1 MIKTLHGSF
10 QFKNQRFKD
19 KNGFETESYFERAC
33 HSLHH
38 QSTSGLEELACRYA
52 RDTTYAKSVDIVND
66 VSGQQQLSDQT
77 IHKMVAD
84 RALQVSETWGSHA
97 RLVLETGNVPAVN
110 PTVDLYDPEGKEVCL
125 EIDAILVKEQ
135 KPCRD
140 RIPKEQKHFVST
152 NLAILEKQNGKYAY
166 LIGGVDEKAKSQ
178 VGVCEM
184 LKSALIEEYGTAPQ
198 PINIVAINDGAL
210 DIRTLLLSVFGIL
223 VTVILDWY
231 HLKKKVNEYMSM
243 FGLPLPEK
251 KVKIK
256 EILHCLWRGKVD
268 EAMGKI
274 EEHEL
279 SEMRMKWKH
288 KILGYLEKH
297 RAEIINYEERKRLG
311 KVIGSGRV
319 ESGVNQVVGERQ
331 KHNGMSWSTPGSKSL
346 GILKA
351 VQLNDQWNEL
361 FCSER
366 LAA

>member
-1 MIKTLHGSF
+1 MIKTIHGSF

-19 KNGFETESYFERAC
+19 KNGFETESYFKRAG

-38 QSTSGLEELACRYA
+38 QCTTGLDELACRYA
-52 RDTTYAKSVDIVND
+52 RDTTYTTSVDIVKD

-84 RALQVSETWGSHA
+84 RAQQVSEAWASHA
-97 RLVLETGNVPAVN
+97 RLVLETGIMPAVN
-110 PTVDLYDPEGKEVCL
+110 PTVDLYDPEIKEVCL

-152 NLAILEKQNGKYAY
+152 NLAILERQNGKYAY
-166 LIGGVDEKAKSQ
+166 LIGGMDEKVENQ

-184 LKSALIEEYGTAPQ
+184 LKSSLIEEYGTSTQ
-198 PINIVAINDGAL
+198 PLNIVAINDGAR

-251 KVKIK
+251 KAKIK
-256 EILHCLWRGKVD
+256 EILHCLWRGKVN
-268 EAMGKI
+268 EAMGII

-279 SEMRMKWKH
+279 PEIRMKWKEGL
-288 KILGYLEKH
+288 LGYLEKH
-297 RAEIINYEERKRLG
+297 RVEIINYEKRKRLG
-311 KVIGSGRV
+311 KFIGSGRV

-331 KHNGMSWSTPGSKSL
+331 KHNGMSWSASGSKAL

-366 LAA
+366 HAA